1 MLVSCCSMLGMC
13 FREKG
18 MQSIAVKWYRKGLDA
33 VASDGG
39 TDGQEEQL
47 NGLRYDLAEVLQ
59 QMGEV
64 QQARDLLT
72 EVYGVNSRYRDVAER
87 MKALEDQ
94 MGG

>member
-1 MLVSCCSMLGMC
+1 
-13 FREKG
+13 
-18 MQSIAVKWYRKGLDA
+18 
-33 VASDGG
+33 
-39 TDGQEEQL
+39 
-47 NGLRYDLAEVLQ
+47 
-59 QMGEV
+59 MGEV